1 MRHSPAL
8 LLPLAVRASLALLPR
23 EAQAQ
28 RYTGGRP
35 GQALGPASGTLD
47 SSRRPPP
54 TALPGMAARGNIEP
68 IPADPNANLAPTP
81 ALFDAINRGDLF
93 AARDAVARGADPD
106 ATNVLGLTPLDTAVD
121 QGRNDI
127 MFFLLS
133 VRGAR
138 PTGGP
143 NEPTAT
149 AFRSQPAVPQAPTR
163 PGRPARPP
171 VEAASSVAAPRLP
184 APALP
189 ASRAAK
195 PASSVARSPASGARM
210 AATSSRS
217 SGAWASGKTRRP
229 SASVVSATCSPA
241 SSSRSRS
248 GVSVS
253 FST

>member
-8 LLPLAVRASLALLPR
+8 LLPLAVLASLALLPR

-54 TALPGMAARGNIEP
+54 TALPGMTARGNIEP

-143 NEPTAT
+143 NEATAT
-149 AFRSQPAVPQAPTR
+149 AFRSQPAVPQAPAR
-163 PGRPARPP
+163 PGRPPRTPSDASSTVAAVRAP
-171 VEAASSVAAPRLP
+171 VEVVPGGPRLW
-184 APALP
+184 AGDGG
-189 ASRAAK
+189 AAK
-195 PASSVARSPASGARM
+195 PEIGFLGFDAGRPAGVTPPPTATATPTPRRARG
-210 AATSSRS
+210 
-217 SGAWASGKTRRP
+217 
-229 SASVVSATCSPA
+229 
-241 SSSRSRS
+241 
-248 GVSVS
+248 
-253 FST
+253 